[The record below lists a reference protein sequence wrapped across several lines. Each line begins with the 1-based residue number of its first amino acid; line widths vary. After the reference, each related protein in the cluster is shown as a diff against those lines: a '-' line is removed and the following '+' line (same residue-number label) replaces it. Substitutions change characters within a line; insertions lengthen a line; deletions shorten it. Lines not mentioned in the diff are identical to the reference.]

1 MTTPEGRMIFQFM
14 PDSFGRSAWHP
25 TLGYSADKIYKQFPC
40 VVVGLPG
47 LRIKCDLYTYVN
59 TVGPYNKLHIN
70 SKSLTPFIM
79 LYGFTNPVPTGSNI
93 QIYLPGIKLSNNLD
107 AGAVVSF
114 SILQ

>member
-1 MTTPEGRMIFQFM
+1 M
-14 PDSFGRSAWHP
+14 PDSFGRSAWHS
-25 TLGYSADKIYKQFPC
+25 TLGYVADKIYKEFPC

-47 LRIKCDLYTYVN
+47 QRIKCDLYTYVN

-70 SKSLTPFIM
+70 SKSLAPFIM
-79 LYGFTNPVPTGSNI
+79 LYGFVTPVPTGSNI
-93 QIYLPGIKLSNNLD
+93 QIYLPGIKLSNNLS